1 MRDIL
6 ALILSGGSGER
17 LGVLC
22 AERAVSA
29 LPFGGKYRVIDFV
42 LSNCCHSGV
51 QQVGVLAQ
59 HAPAS
64 LNDHI
69 GAGRAWD
76 LDRRSGGVVILQ
88 PYQTRSHA
96 GWYRGTADA
105 IAQNWDWIEQQ
116 KPARVLVLSGDHVV
130 RMDYR
135 PLIAAHLESDA
146 AVTVAVTRVPAEE
159 AHRFGMV
166 RVASD
171 GRIQSLDEKPAHTDA
186 ALANM
191 GIYLFETGRLADL
204 LQARPVDLVMDVLR
218 PQVASGQR
226 VMAYQFDGYWE
237 DVGTV
242 ASYYRA
248 SLELLDPSSRLETH
262 DARWPILTRDEER
275 PPVWLG
281 PEAQIEDSL
290 VANGCRIEGRVRRSI
305 LFAGVHVGPGA
316 EVNESVI
323 MADTHLAEGA
333 RVDHAILDKY
343 VRIGVGARVGES
355 ARAPGEAGSGAPE
368 PGAGHEWLAGLAL
381 VGKDTWV
388 PDGGRVVRP
397 SVIGV
402 GGRYEDFR
410 DGVLEAGT
418 VVPNRRWFEV
428 LP

>member
-1 MRDIL
+1 MRDVL
-6 ALILSGGSGER
+6 ALILSGGGGDR

-29 LPFGGKYRVIDFV
+29 LPFGGKYRIIDFV

-51 QQVGVLAQ
+51 ERVGVLAQ

-76 LDRRSGGVVILQ
+76 LDRRTGGVVILQ

-105 IAQNWDWIEQQ
+105 IAQNWDWIEEHR
-116 KPARVLVLSGDHVV
+116 PERVLVLSGDHVV

-135 PLIAAHLESDA
+135 PLVASHVQRGA
-146 AVTVAVTRVPAEE
+146 AVTVAVTQVPATE

-166 RVASD
+166 HVEPS
-171 GRIQSLDEKPAHTDA
+171 GRIRSLEEKPAQTDA

-191 GIYLFETGRLADL
+191 GIYLFETERLGEML
-204 LQARPVDLVMDVLR
+204 RARPVDIVLDVLR
-218 PQVASGQR
+218 PQVAAGQP
-226 VMAYQFDGYWE
+226 VYAHDFSGYWE

-248 SLELLDPSSRLETH
+248 NLELVREQPRLALH

-275 PPVWLG
+275 PPVWMG
-281 PEAQIEDSL
+281 ADAAVEDSL
-290 VANGCRIEGRVRRSI
+290 IANGCRIEGKVERSI
-305 LFAGVHVGPGA
+305 LFPGVHVGRGA
-316 EVNESVI
+316 TVSECVI
-323 MADTHLAEGA
+323 MADTRVDSGA
-333 RVDHAILDKY
+333 RVSHAILDKY
-343 VRIGVGARVGES
+343 VRVGAGAVVGE
-355 ARAPGEAGSGAPE
+355 GT
-368 PGAGHEWLAGLAL
+368 GAGDPALDWLAGLSL
-381 VGKDTWV
+381 VGKDSWV
-388 PDGGRVVRP
+388 PEGGRVFRP
-397 SVIGV
+397 SSIGV

-410 DGVLEAGT
+410 EGLLDANT
-418 VVPNRRWFEV
+418 VVPNRRWFEE

>member
-1 MRDIL
+1 MRDVL
-6 ALILSGGSGER
+6 ALILSGGGGDR

-51 QQVGVLAQ
+51 ERVGVLAQ

-105 IAQNWDWIEQQ
+105 IAQNWDWIEERR
-116 KPARVLVLSGDHVV
+116 PERVLVLSGDHVV

-135 PLIAAHLESDA
+135 PLIAAHLAREA
-146 AVTVAVTRVPAEE
+146 TVTVAVTRVPASE

-166 RVASD
+166 HVD
-171 GRIQSLDEKPAHTDA
+171 DGGRIQSLEEKPEHTDA

-191 GIYLFETGRLADL
+191 GIYLFETERLGEML
-204 LQARPVDLVMDVLR
+204 RARPVDLVLDVLR
-218 PQVASGQR
+218 PQVAAGQP
-226 VMAYQFDGYWE
+226 VFAHDFSGYWE

-248 SLELLDPSSRLETH
+248 NLELVGDEPRFALHDP
-262 DARWPILTRDEER
+262 RWPILTRDEER
-275 PPVWLG
+275 PPVWMG
-281 PEAQIEDSL
+281 ADAVIGDSL
-290 VANGCRIEGRVRRSI
+290 VANGCRIEGRVERSI
-305 LFAGVHVGPGA
+305 LFPGVHVGRGA
-316 EVNESVI
+316 VVSESVI
-323 MADTHLAEGA
+323 MADTRVEQDA
-333 RVDHAILDKY
+333 RVTHAILDKY
-343 VRIGVGARVGES
+343 VRVGAGASVGEEGGG
-355 ARAPGEAGSGAPE
+355 RDPE
-368 PGAGHEWLAGLAL
+368 LAWLAGLAL
-381 VGKDTWV
+381 VGKDTWI
-388 PDGGRVVRP
+388 PEGGHVRRP
-397 SVIGV
+397 CSIGV

-418 VVPNRRWFEV
+418 VVPNRRWFEE

>member
-1 MRDIL
+1 MRDVL
-6 ALILSGGSGER
+6 ALILSGGGGER

-51 QQVGVLAQ
+51 TRVGVLAQ

-69 GAGRAWD
+69 GAGRPWD
-76 LDRRSGGVVILQ
+76 LDRRQGGVTILQ

-105 IAQNWDWIEQQ
+105 IAQNWDWIEERR
-116 KPARVLVLSGDHVV
+116 PERVLILSGDHIV

-135 PLIAAHLESDA
+135 PLVAAHLQREA
-146 AVTVAVTRVPAEE
+146 AVTVAVTKVPAHE

-166 RVASD
+166 HVERS
-171 GRIQSLDEKPAHTDA
+171 GRIKSIEEKPQRTDA

-191 GIYLFETGRLADL
+191 GIYLFETERLAEML
-204 LQARPVDLVMDVLR
+204 RARPVDMVLDVLR
-218 PQVASGQR
+218 PQVAAGQR
-226 VMAYQFDGYWE
+226 VYAHEFNGYWE

-248 SLELLDPSSRLETH
+248 NLELVRPHPRLVLH
-262 DARWPILTRDEER
+262 DSRWPILTRDEER

-281 PEAQIEDSL
+281 DDAGIEDGL

-305 LFAGVHVGPGA
+305 LFPGVHVGPGA
-316 EVNESVI
+316 EIEESIV
-323 MADTHLAEGA
+323 MADTRIEGGA
-333 RVDHAILDKY
+333 RISHAILDKY
-343 VRIGVGARVGES
+343 VKVGE
-355 ARAPGEAGSGAPE
+355 RAVIGEGDGTQ
-368 PGAGHEWLAGLAL
+368 GAGLEDLAGLSI
-381 VGKDTWV
+381 VGKDTWIEH
-388 PDGGRVVRP
+388 DARVERP
-397 SVIGV
+397 SSIGV
-402 GGRYEDFR
+402 GGRYED
-410 DGVLEAGT
+410 LAGKHLAAGAT
-418 VVPNRRWFEV
+418 VPNRRWFEEMR
-428 LP
+428 

>member
-1 MRDIL
+1 MRDVL
-6 ALILSGGSGER
+6 ALILSGGGGER

-51 QQVGVLAQ
+51 ERVGVLAQ

-105 IAQNWDWIEQQ
+105 IAQNWDWIEEHH
-116 KPARVLVLSGDHVV
+116 PDRVLVLSGDHVV

-135 PLIAAHLESDA
+135 PLVASHVQREA
-146 AVTVAVTRVPAEE
+146 AVTVAVTQVPAAE

-166 RVASD
+166 HVEPS
-171 GRIQSLDEKPAHTDA
+171 GRIRSLEEKPARTDA

-191 GIYLFETGRLADL
+191 GIYLFETERLGEML
-204 LQARPVDLVMDVLR
+204 RARPVDLVLDVLR
-218 PQVASGQR
+218 PQVSAGHP
-226 VMAYQFDGYWE
+226 VYAHEFEGYWE

-248 SLELLDPSSRLETH
+248 NLELVRAHPRLALH

-275 PPVWLG
+275 PPVWIG
-281 PEAQIEDSL
+281 REALVEDSL
-290 VANGCRIEGRVRRSI
+290 VANGCRIEGRVTRSI
-305 LFAGVHVGPGA
+305 LFPGVHVGAGA
-316 EVNESVI
+316 MVSESVI
-323 MADTHLAEGA
+323 MADTRLAA
-333 RVDHAILDKY
+333 DSRVDHAILDKY
-343 VRIGVGARVGES
+343 VRVGTGARVGEGL
-355 ARAPGEAGSGAPE
+355 GEGA
-368 PGAGHEWLAGLAL
+368 ADLDWLAGLSL

-388 PDGGRVVRP
+388 PDGARVSRP
-397 SVIGV
+397 SAIGV

-418 VVPNRRWFEV
+418 VVPNRRWFEE

>member
-1 MRDIL
+1 VVRDIL

-105 IAQNWDWIEQQ
+105 IAQNWDWIEEQR
-116 KPARVLVLSGDHVV
+116 PARVLVLSGDHVV

-135 PLIAAHLESDA
+135 PLIAAHLEKDA
-146 AVTVAVTRVPAEE
+146 AVTVAVTRVPTEE

-166 RVASD
+166 RVGAD
-171 GRIQSLDEKPAHTDA
+171 GRIESLDEKPERTNA

-204 LQARPVDLVMDVLR
+204 LRARPVDMVLDVLR
-218 PQVASGQR
+218 PQVAAGQR
-226 VMAYQFDGYWE
+226 VMAYEFDGYWE

-248 SLELLDPSSRLETH
+248 SLELVSPTPRLELH

-281 PEAQIEDSL
+281 PDAQLEDSL

-316 EVNESVI
+316 VVNESVV
-323 MADTHLAEGA
+323 MADTHLAERA
-333 RVDHAILDKY
+333 HVDHAILDKY
-343 VRIGVGARVGES
+343 VRIGIRCARGGERAAGRTRGRRGPRLARGAGARGQGHVG
-355 ARAPGEAGSGAPE
+355 
-368 PGAGHEWLAGLAL
+368 
-381 VGKDTWV
+381 

-397 SVIGV
+397 SMIGV
-402 GGRYEDFR
+402 GGRYEDFQE
-410 DGVLEAGT
+410 GVLPAGT